1 MSEPLFFDEFADIS
15 VKLIAETCNAE
26 IVRGD
31 GGKIVNGVAALEYA
45 GHSDIVFFDN
55 VKYVRQLAETSA
67 ACCLVSPKF
76 VDKVPEQVIPLQVEQ
91 PYRAFAHLL
100 GVLYPQGLKPIPI
113 FTAQGVHPSASI
125 ASSAQC
131 EANVCIDA
139 GAVIGE
145 NVELGENTYVGP
157 NTVIGPNCKIGR
169 NSSIGANT
177 TCQHA
182 LIGDHVIIHPGVRIG
197 QDGFGF
203 AMGDQDHLKVPQ
215 VGRAIIQ
222 DYVEIG
228 ANTTIDRGAN
238 RDTIIGEGTKIDN
251 QVQIAH
257 NVEIGRHCIIVSQVG
272 LAGSV
277 TLGDFVVFGGQ
288 SSADGHVTIGDG
300 TQIAGVSCVYGDLPG
315 GGKYGGIPAVPVREW
330 FKQIAMINRLSGSKR
345 EKQPKK

>member
-1 MSEPLFFDEFADIS
+1 MSEPLFFDEFSDIS
-15 VKLIAETCNAE
+15 VKSIADTCSAE

-31 GGKIVNGVAALEYA
+31 GDTIINGVAALEYA

-55 VKYVRQLAETSA
+55 IKYVHQLAETNA
-67 ACCLVSPKF
+67 AACLVSPKF
-76 VDKVPEQVIPLQVEQ
+76 VEKVPEQVIPLQVEQ

-100 GVLYPQGLKPIPI
+100 GVLYPQGLKPIPVL
-113 FTAQGVHPSASI
+113 TKQGVHASANV
-125 ASSAQC
+125 ASSVQC
-131 EANVCIDA
+131 EMKVCIDA
-139 GAVIGE
+139 GVVIGE
-145 NVELGENTYVGP
+145 NVEIGENTYIGA
-157 NTVIGPNCKIGR
+157 NAVIGANCKIGR
-169 NSSIGANT
+169 NCSIGANT

-182 LIGDHVIIHPGVRIG
+182 LIGDQVIIHPGARLG

-203 AMGDQDHLKVPQ
+203 AMGEQDHLKVPQ
-215 VGRAIIQ
+215 VGRVIIQ
-222 DYVEIG
+222 DHVEIG

-257 NVEIGRHCIIVSQVG
+257 NVQIGRHCIIVSQVG

-288 SSADGHVTIGDG
+288 SSADGHVTIGEG

-345 EKQPKK
+345 EKQLKK